1 MIESTPRDG
10 FANLSPV
17 AIDHRYRLLIDA
29 VEDYAIFMLD
39 RSGNVVS
46 WNPGAERAKGYS
58 ADEIVGC
65 HFSIFYTDEDA
76 EAGQPARL
84 LAAAKAQGHVEDQ
97 GWRIRKDGTRFWA
110 HVVITAVQDE
120 QGELIGFA
128 KITRDLTESLRL
140 QELERVAADTALVQQ
155 AQENERKRIAREL
168 HDDLGQRI
176 SALKMTLSLHETE
189 VQRYIPR
196 DGLGSLTGVRDLA
209 DQIDAMA
216 AAMRRLAADLRPP
229 ILDDLG
235 LAAAVQ
241 WMAEKFEQHYGVS
254 TRCQIEIED
263 VHLNDLATI
272 SLFRVVQEAL
282 TNVARHAEAA
292 EVSITLRSDGQNCH
306 VRIRDD
312 GGGLPI
318 GWKLR
323 PDAFGMRG
331 MRERIAQLG
340 GDLSVDGRPGAGVTV
355 SARVPLSRIAADR

>member
-1 MIESTPRDG
+1 M
-10 FANLSPV
+10 
-17 AIDHRYRLLIDA
+17 
-29 VEDYAIFMLD
+29 
-39 RSGNVVS
+39 
-46 WNPGAERAKGYS
+46 
-58 ADEIVGC
+58 
-65 HFSIFYTDEDA
+65 
-76 EAGQPARL
+76 
-84 LAAAKAQGHVEDQ
+84 
-97 GWRIRKDGTRFWA
+97 
-110 HVVITAVQDE
+110 
-120 QGELIGFA
+120 
-128 KITRDLTESLRL
+128 
-140 QELERVAADTALVQQ
+140 
-155 AQENERKRIAREL
+155 
-168 HDDLGQRI
+168 
-176 SALKMTLSLHETE
+176 
-189 VQRYIPR
+189 QRYIPR

-241 WMAEKFEQHYGVS
+241 WMAEKFEQRYGVS

-263 VHLNDLATI
+263 VRLNDLATI

-292 EVSITLRSDGQNCH
+292 EVAITLRSDGEDCH